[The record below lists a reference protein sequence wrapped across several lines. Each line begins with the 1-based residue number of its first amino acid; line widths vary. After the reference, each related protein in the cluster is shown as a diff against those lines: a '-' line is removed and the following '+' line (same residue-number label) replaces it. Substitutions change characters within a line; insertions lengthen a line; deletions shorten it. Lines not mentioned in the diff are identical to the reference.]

1 MYNHRVIEQKWIQK
15 WAEGF
20 VDYSVA
26 DSSDKESK
34 YILVEFP
41 FPSGA
46 GLHVG
51 HIRSYV
57 AQDIKARMYRMQGK
71 QVLYPIGWDA
81 FGLPTENYAI
91 QNNISPAIA
100 TAENIKNFKKQL
112 AGLGLSFDWS
122 REINTTD
129 PKYYKWTQWIWLQM
143 FKAGL
148 AYQDITQVWW
158 CEELKTVLANEEVI
172 DGKSERGGHPCIR
185 VPLRQWMLAIT
196 KYADRLD
203 KDLET
208 VDYLPVI
215 KTQQRNWIGRSEG
228 VQLKFQVA
236 ESTEFVE
243 AFTTRIDTIFGVT
256 FLVLAPEHPL
266 LDKIVTVEY
275 KNQVNEYQEQTKSK
289 SDLDRQQ
296 SKEKTGVFTGAYAIH
311 PMTEEPIPIWIA
323 DYVLASYGTGA
334 VMAVPAHDER
344 DREFAKEFGLP
355 IKQVVAQYT
364 TLTGQDAPKSDENIV
379 EFNSVT
385 VIVKHWEEE
394 LYYVIQFNDGRNG
407 FVGGHIQKEETLEA
421 AAIREV
427 IEESGYKDIK
437 SIDRIIDHV
446 YSRGYKH
453 RKLREELCHDSL
465 FVVTLGSDKQLE
477 VIDEETQKG
486 RWVTA
491 EEITKSRL
499 VDDIYL
505 FQTFFEYYLNQ
516 KPFTG
521 YGKLVNSGEFD
532 GLFSQEAKEAIITVL
547 EEQNIG
553 HRKVQYK
560 LRDWVFSRQRYWGEP
575 FPIVWI
581 SEEHYKKISGE
592 IARFLPGQAVT
603 REIDGVLQYA
613 TPLAITDLPLEL
625 PEVDSYVPQGL
636 GEGPLAQAKDWVEV
650 WYNIYTGQ
658 TISRQNPKP
667 DSNWVE
673 AVRETDTMPNW
684 AGSSWYYLRYIDP
697 NNDEKLADPELLRQW
712 LPVDLYNGG
721 MEQVTVH
728 LLYSRFWHKFL
739 YDIGVVSTIEP
750 YQTRIKHGMILAE
763 GGVKMSK
770 SKGNTV
776 DPIEMVES
784 FGADSLR
791 VYEMFMGPY
800 DEAISWDT
808 KGLIGCSRF
817 LKRVYQW
824 VSDIKEQKLQP
835 NNDKA
840 NLDYETHSLI
850 KKITQDIDNQ
860 KYNTCISSLM
870 EYLNLYNKQDIGID
884 NIKIYIQLLAP
895 FAPHLT
901 EELWELVGETKT
913 VHLSKWLIY
922 DDTKLVQNQL
932 DYQIHINGKMRD
944 IITVSQQSTEDEI
957 QIQALSSDKVKH
969 ILSDNTPK
977 KIIVNQDKKIVI
989 IIV

>member
-1 MYNHRVIEQKWIQK
+1 MYNHRIIEQKWTQK

-20 VDYSVA
+20 VDYSLDKQV
-26 DSSDKESK
+26 SDNKK

-57 AQDIKARMYRMQGK
+57 AQDIKARMYRMQGQ

-100 TAENIKNFKKQL
+100 TADNINNFKKQL
-112 AGLGLSFDWS
+112 AVLGLSFDWS

-148 AYQDITQVWW
+148 AYQDTTQVWW

-172 DGKSERGGHPCIR
+172 DGKSERGGHPCTR

-196 KYADRLD
+196 QYADRLD
-203 KDLET
+203 KDLDT
-208 VDYLPVI
+208 VEYLPVI

-228 VQLKFQVA
+228 VQLKFPITH
-236 ESTEFVE
+236 STQFVE
-243 AFTTRIDTIFGVT
+243 VFTTRIDTLFGVT
-256 FLVLAPEHPL
+256 LLVLAPEHPL
-266 LDKIVTVEY
+266 LNQITTEEY
-275 KNQVNEYQEQTKSK
+275 RAQIQQYQEQTKSK

-296 SKEKTGVFTGAYAIH
+296 EKDKTGVFTGSYATH
-311 PMTEEPIPIWIA
+311 PLTGKQIPIWTA
-323 DYVLASYGTGA
+323 DYVLMNYGTGA

-344 DREFAKEFGLP
+344 DREFAEKYNLE
-355 IKQVVAQYT
+355 II
-364 TLTGQDAPKSDENIV
+364 N
-379 EFNSVT
+379 
-385 VIVKHWEEE
+385 VI
-394 LYYVIQFNDGRNG
+394 
-407 FVGGHIQKEETLEA
+407 T
-421 AAIREV
+421 
-427 IEESGYKDIK
+427 
-437 SIDRIIDHV
+437 
-446 YSRGYKH
+446 
-453 RKLREELCHDSL
+453 
-465 FVVTLGSDKQLE
+465 
-477 VIDEETQKG
+477 
-486 RWVTA
+486 
-491 EEITKSRL
+491 
-499 VDDIYL
+499 
-505 FQTFFEYYLNQ
+505 
-516 KPFTG
+516 
-521 YGKLVNSGEFD
+521 
-532 GLFSQEAKEAIITVL
+532 
-547 EEQNIG
+547 EQNILENSESYNG
-553 HRKVQYK
+553 LSTTEAKLQLIQALVNQNIGQQKVQYK

-581 SEEHYKKISGE
+581 SEHDYKKLAGE
-592 IARFLPGQAVT
+592 VIEFLPSTPIT
-603 REIDGVLQYA
+603 REVDGILQYA
-613 TPLAITDLPLEL
+613 VPLAISDLPLEL
-625 PEVDSYVPQGL
+625 PEVESYIPQGL
-636 GEGPLAQAKDWVEV
+636 GDGPLAQAKDWVEV
-650 WYNIYTGQ
+650 WYNTITGQ
-658 TISRQNPKP
+658 AISRQNPRP
-667 DSNWVE
+667 GINWIE
-673 AVRETDTMPNW
+673 GMRETDTMPNW

-697 NNDEKLADPELLRQW
+697 NNDEFLANKNLLQKW

-739 YDIGVVSTIEP
+739 YDIGVVPTIEP
-750 YQTRIKHGMILAE
+750 YKTRIKHGMILAE

-800 DEAISWDT
+800 DEAIAWDT

-824 VSDIKEQKLQP
+824 IEAIKSKDLELMDDISQ
-835 NNDKA
+835 
-840 NLDYETHSLI
+840 LDYDTHSLI
-850 KKITQDIDNQ
+850 KKITQDIANQ

-870 EYLNLYNKQDIGID
+870 EYLNSYNIKDIGIE
-884 NIKIYIQLLAP
+884 NIKVYIQLLAP

-901 EELWELVGETKT
+901 EELWEILGETSSI
-913 VHLSKWLIY
+913 HQSKWPQY
-922 DDTKLVQNQL
+922 DETKLMQSKI

-944 IITVSQQSTEDEI
+944 IITVLADEAEQDI
-957 QIQALSSDKVKH
+957 QDKALNSPKVQR
-969 ILSDNTPK
+969 ILNSNTPK
-977 KIIVNQDKKIVI
+977 KIIVNQAKKII
-989 IIV
+989 IIIA

>member
-1 MYNHRVIEQKWIQK
+1 MYNHRSIEQKWIQK
-15 WAEGF
+15 WEDGF
-20 VDYSVA
+20 VSYGVGNT
-26 DSSDKESK
+26 ESEQKK

-57 AQDIKARMYRMQGK
+57 AQDIKARMYRMQGY

-100 TAENIKNFKKQL
+100 TADNIANFKKQL
-112 AGLGLSFDWS
+112 AVLGLSFDWS

-148 AYQDITQVWW
+148 AYQDKTQVWW

-172 DGKSERGGHPCIR
+172 DGKSERGGYPCTR

-203 KDLET
+203 RDLDT

-228 VQLKFQVA
+228 VQLKFKITN
-236 ESTEFVE
+236 STEFVE
-243 AFTTRIDTIFGVT
+243 VFTTRIDTLFGVT
-256 FLVLAPEHPL
+256 FLVLAPEHSL
-266 LDKIVTVEY
+266 LNKITTAEY
-275 KNQVNEYQEQTKSK
+275 QAQVQQYQEQTKSK

-296 SKEKTGVFTGAYAIH
+296 EKDKTGVFTGAYATS
-311 PMTEEPIPIWIA
+311 PLNGKQIPIWTA
-323 DYVLASYGTGA
+323 DYVLMNYGTGA

-344 DREFAKEFGLP
+344 DREFAKKYKLEIINVITEGNILENSDLYNGLS
-355 IKQVVAQYT
+355 T
-364 TLTGQDAPKSDENIV
+364 T
-379 EFNSVT
+379 
-385 VIVKHWEEE
+385 
-394 LYYVIQFNDGRNG
+394 
-407 FVGGHIQKEETLEA
+407 
-421 AAIREV
+421 
-427 IEESGYKDIK
+427 
-437 SIDRIIDHV
+437 
-446 YSRGYKH
+446 
-453 RKLREELCHDSL
+453 
-465 FVVTLGSDKQLE
+465 
-477 VIDEETQKG
+477 
-486 RWVTA
+486 
-491 EEITKSRL
+491 
-499 VDDIYL
+499 
-505 FQTFFEYYLNQ
+505 
-516 KPFTG
+516 
-521 YGKLVNSGEFD
+521 
-532 GLFSQEAKEAIITVL
+532 EAKLKLTKEL
-547 EEQNIG
+547 SNQNLG
-553 HRKVQYK
+553 QQKVQYK

-581 SEEHYKKISGE
+581 SEYNYRQLAGNVTES
-592 IARFLPGQAVT
+592 LPPQAIT
-603 REIDGVLQYA
+603 REVDGVLQYA
-613 TPLAITDLPLEL
+613 VPLSVTDLPLEL
-625 PEVDSYVPQGL
+625 PEVESYIPQGL
-636 GEGPLAQAKDWVEV
+636 GDGPLAQAKDWVEV
-650 WYNIYTGQ
+650 WYDTTTGRAV
-658 TISRQNPKP
+658 SRKNPRP
-667 DSNWVE
+667 DNNWVE
-673 AVRETDTMPNW
+673 GMRETDTMPNW

-697 NNDEKLADPELLRQW
+697 NNDAVLSDKNLLEKW

-721 MEQVTVH
+721 MEHVTVH

-750 YQTRIKHGMILAE
+750 YKTRIKHGMILAE

-776 DPIEMVES
+776 DPIEMVEL

-800 DEAISWDT
+800 DEAIAWDT

-817 LKRVYQW
+817 LKRIYQW
-824 VSDIKEQKLQP
+824 IISIKSKDLELVDNIPK
-835 NNDKA
+835 
-840 NLDYETHSLI
+840 LDYDTHYLI

-870 EYLNLYNKQDIGID
+870 EYLNLYNTKDIGID
-884 NIKIYIQLLAP
+884 NIQIYIKLLAP
-895 FAPHLT
+895 FAPHLA
-901 EELWELVGETKT
+901 EELWEILGEIST
-913 VHLSKWLIY
+913 VHLSRWPKY
-922 DDTKLVQNQL
+922 DESKLLQSQV

-944 IITVSQQSTEDEI
+944 IINVSANSSHSDIEFK
-957 QIQALSSDKVKH
+957 ALDSSKVKN
-969 ILSDNTPK
+969 ILGDNKPK
-977 KIIVNQDKKIVI
+977 KIIINKDKHIVI
-989 IIV
+989 IIN

>member
-1 MYNHRVIEQKWIQK
+1 MYNHRIIEEKWIQK
-15 WAEGF
+15 WDEGF
-20 VDYSVA
+20 LDYKI
-26 DSSDKESK
+26 DSQISGNKK

-41 FPSGA
+41 FPSGS

-57 AQDIKARMYRMQGK
+57 AQDIKARMYRMQGT

-91 QNNISPAIA
+91 QNNISPATA
-100 TAENIKNFKKQL
+100 TADNIKNFKKQL

-143 FKAGL
+143 FKSGL
-148 AYQDITQVWW
+148 AYQDTTQVWW

-172 DGKSERGGHPCIR
+172 DGKSERGGHLCIR

-203 KDLET
+203 KDLEG

-215 KTQQRNWIGRSEG
+215 KTQQRNWIGCSEG
-228 VQLKFQVA
+228 VELKFQVA
-236 ESTEFVE
+236 DSTECVE
-243 AFTTRIDTIFGVT
+243 VFTTRIDTLFGVT

-266 LDKIVTVEY
+266 LDKIVTAEY
-275 KNQVNEYQEQTKSK
+275 KNQVTKYQEQTKSQ

-296 SKEKTGVFTGAYAIH
+296 SKDKTGVFTGAYTIH
-311 PMTEEPIPIWIA
+311 PLTEELIPIWIA
-323 DYVLASYGTGA
+323 DYVLGSYGTGA
-334 VMAVPAHDER
+334 IMGVPAHDER
-344 DREFAKEFGLP
+344 DIEFAEKYNLDIINVITEDNILENSNQYNGLA
-355 IKQVVAQYT
+355 I
-364 TLTGQDAPKSDENIV
+364 
-379 EFNSVT
+379 
-385 VIVKHWEEE
+385 
-394 LYYVIQFNDGRNG
+394 
-407 FVGGHIQKEETLEA
+407 LEA
-421 AAIREV
+421 
-427 IEESGYKDIK
+427 KD
-437 SIDRIIDHV
+437 
-446 YSRGYKH
+446 
-453 RKLREELCHDSL
+453 
-465 FVVTLGSDKQLE
+465 
-477 VIDEETQKG
+477 
-486 RWVTA
+486 
-491 EEITKSRL
+491 
-499 VDDIYL
+499 
-505 FQTFFEYYLNQ
+505 
-516 KPFTG
+516 
-521 YGKLVNSGEFD
+521 KLV
-532 GLFSQEAKEAIITVL
+532 QEL
-547 EEQNIG
+547 ETQNIG
-553 HRKVQYK
+553 RKKVQYK

-581 SEEHYKKISGE
+581 SEDSYKKISGE
-592 IARFLPGQAVT
+592 IVELFPRQAVT
-603 REIDGVLQYA
+603 REIEGVLQYA
-613 TPLAITDLPLEL
+613 VPISVSDLPLEL
-625 PEVDSYVPQGL
+625 PEVDSYIPQGL
-636 GEGPLAQAKDWVEV
+636 GESPLAQAIDWVEV
-650 WYNIYTGQ
+650 WYNVQTGQ
-658 TISRQNPKP
+658 SISRQNPKP

-697 NNDEKLADPELLRQW
+697 NNDEKLADPELLKNW

-721 MEQVTVH
+721 MEHVTLH

-739 YDIGVVSTIEP
+739 YDIGVVPTIEP

-800 DEAISWDT
+800 DEAIAWDT

-824 VSDIKEQKLQP
+824 VSDIKEKKLQP

-860 KYNTCISSLM
+860 KYNTCISSMM
-870 EYLNLYNKQDIGID
+870 EYLNLYNNQDIGID
-884 NIKIYIQLLAP
+884 NMKMYIQLLAP

-901 EELWELVGETKT
+901 EELWEIVGEINT
-913 VHLSKWLIY
+913 VHKSKWPIY
-922 DDTKLVQNQL
+922 DDTKLIQSQV

-944 IITVSQQSTEDEI
+944 IITVSNKSTEEEI
-957 QIQALSSDKVKH
+957 QTQALSSDKVKH
-969 ILSDNTPK
+969 ILSNNIPK
-977 KIIVNQDKKIVI
+977 KIIVNQAKKIVI
-989 IIV
+989 MVV

>member
-1 MYNHRVIEQKWIQK
+1 MYNHRIIEQKWTQK

-20 VDYSVA
+20 VDYS
-26 DSSDKESK
+26 SDKQVSDNKK

-57 AQDIKARMYRMQGK
+57 AQDIKVRMYRMQGQ

-100 TAENIKNFKKQL
+100 TADNINNFKKQL
-112 AGLGLSFDWS
+112 AVLGLSFDWS

-148 AYQDITQVWW
+148 AYQDTTQVWW

-172 DGKSERGGHPCIR
+172 DGKSERGGHPCTR

-203 KDLET
+203 ADLDT

-228 VQLKFQVA
+228 VELKFQV
-236 ESTEFVE
+236 SNSSEFVE
-243 AFTTRIDTIFGVT
+243 VFTTRLDTLFGVT

-266 LDKIVTVEY
+266 L
-275 KNQVNEYQEQTKSK
+275 NQITTEECRAQIQQYQEQTKSK

-296 SKEKTGVFTGAYAIH
+296 EKDKTGVFTGAYATH
-311 PMTEEPIPIWIA
+311 PLTGKQIPIWTA
-323 DYVLASYGTGA
+323 DYVLMNYGTGA

-344 DREFAKEFGLP
+344 DREFAEKYNLE
-355 IKQVVAQYT
+355 II
-364 TLTGQDAPKSDENIV
+364 N
-379 EFNSVT
+379 
-385 VIVKHWEEE
+385 VI
-394 LYYVIQFNDGRNG
+394 
-407 FVGGHIQKEETLEA
+407 T
-421 AAIREV
+421 
-427 IEESGYKDIK
+427 
-437 SIDRIIDHV
+437 
-446 YSRGYKH
+446 
-453 RKLREELCHDSL
+453 
-465 FVVTLGSDKQLE
+465 
-477 VIDEETQKG
+477 
-486 RWVTA
+486 
-491 EEITKSRL
+491 
-499 VDDIYL
+499 
-505 FQTFFEYYLNQ
+505 
-516 KPFTG
+516 
-521 YGKLVNSGEFD
+521 
-532 GLFSQEAKEAIITVL
+532 
-547 EEQNIG
+547 EQNILENSESYNG
-553 HRKVQYK
+553 LSTTEAKLQLIQTLVNQNLGQQKVQYK

-581 SEEHYKKISGE
+581 SEHDYKKLAGE
-592 IARFLPGQAVT
+592 VIEFLPSTPIT
-603 REIDGVLQYA
+603 REVDGILQYA
-613 TPLAITDLPLEL
+613 VPLAISDLPLEL
-625 PEVDSYVPQGL
+625 PEVESYIPQGL
-636 GEGPLAQAKDWVEV
+636 GDGPLAQAKDWVEV
-650 WYNIYTGQ
+650 WYNIITGQ
-658 TISRQNPKP
+658 AISRQNPRP
-667 DSNWVE
+667 DINWVE
-673 AVRETDTMPNW
+673 GMRETDTMPNW

-697 NNDEKLADPELLRQW
+697 NNDQVLADKNLLQEW

-721 MEQVTVH
+721 MEHVTVH

-739 YDIGVVSTIEP
+739 YDIGVVPTIEP

-800 DEAISWDT
+800 DEAIAWDT

-824 VSDIKEQKLQP
+824 IEAIKSKDLELVDDIPQ
-835 NNDKA
+835 
-840 NLDYETHSLI
+840 LDYDTHYLI
-850 KKITQDIDNQ
+850 NKITQDIANQ

-870 EYLNLYNKQDIGID
+870 EYLNSYNIKDIGIE

-901 EELWELVGETKT
+901 EELWEILGETSSIHK
-913 VHLSKWLIY
+913 SNWPQY
-922 DDTKLVQNQL
+922 DETKLMQSKI

-944 IITVSQQSTEDEI
+944 IITVLADEVEQVIQDKALTSPKVQQ
-957 QIQALSSDKVKH
+957 
-969 ILSDNTPK
+969 ILNSNTPK
-977 KIIVNQDKKIVI
+977 KIIVNQAKKII
-989 IIV
+989 IIIA

>member
-1 MYNHRVIEQKWIQK
+1 MYNHRTIEKKWIQK

-20 VDYSVA
+20 VDYSLDKQV
-26 DSSDKESK
+26 SDDKK

-57 AQDIKARMYRMQGK
+57 AQDIKARMYRMQGQK
-71 QVLYPIGWDA
+71 VLYPIGWDA

-100 TAENIKNFKKQL
+100 TTDNINNFKKQL
-112 AGLGLSFDWS
+112 AVLGLSFDWS

-129 PKYYKWTQWIWLQM
+129 PKYYRWTQWIWLQM
-143 FKAGL
+143 FKEGL
-148 AYQDITQVWW
+148 AYQDTTQVWW

-172 DGKSERGGHPCIR
+172 DGRSERGGHPCTR

-228 VQLKFQVA
+228 VQLKFQIA
-236 ESTEFVE
+236 DKTEFVE
-243 AFTTRIDTIFGVT
+243 VFTTRIDTLFGVT

-266 LDKIVTVEY
+266 LNQIVTEEY
-275 KNQVNEYQEQTKSK
+275 RAQVRQYQKQTKSK

-296 SKEKTGVFTGAYAIH
+296 EKDKTGVFTGAYAIH
-311 PMTEEPIPIWIA
+311 PLTRKQIPIWTA
-323 DYVLASYGTGA
+323 DYVLMNYGTGA

-344 DREFAKEFGLP
+344 DREFAEKYNLE
-355 IKQVVAQYT
+355 II
-364 TLTGQDAPKSDENIV
+364 N
-379 EFNSVT
+379 
-385 VIVKHWEEE
+385 VI
-394 LYYVIQFNDGRNG
+394 
-407 FVGGHIQKEETLEA
+407 T
-421 AAIREV
+421 
-427 IEESGYKDIK
+427 
-437 SIDRIIDHV
+437 
-446 YSRGYKH
+446 
-453 RKLREELCHDSL
+453 
-465 FVVTLGSDKQLE
+465 
-477 VIDEETQKG
+477 
-486 RWVTA
+486 
-491 EEITKSRL
+491 
-499 VDDIYL
+499 
-505 FQTFFEYYLNQ
+505 
-516 KPFTG
+516 
-521 YGKLVNSGEFD
+521 
-532 GLFSQEAKEAIITVL
+532 
-547 EEQNIG
+547 EQNILENSESYNG
-553 HRKVQYK
+553 LSTTEGKLQLTQTLTNQNLGQPKVQYK

-575 FPIVWI
+575 FPIVWV
-581 SEEHYKKISGE
+581 SGEGYKQLAGE
-592 IARFLPGQAVT
+592 IAKFSPPKAIT
-603 REIDGVLQYA
+603 REVDGILQYA
-613 TPLAITDLPLEL
+613 VPLAITDLPLEL
-625 PEVDSYVPQGL
+625 PEVESYIPQGL
-636 GEGPLAQAKDWVEV
+636 GDGPLAQAKDWVEV
-650 WYNIYTGQ
+650 WYNTITGQ
-658 TISRQNPKP
+658 AISRQNPRP
-667 DSNWVE
+667 DDNWVE
-673 AVRETDTMPNW
+673 GMRETDTMPNW

-697 NNDEKLADPELLRQW
+697 NNDEVLADKNLLQEW

-721 MEQVTVH
+721 MEHVTLH

-739 YDIGVVSTIEP
+739 YDIGVVPTQEP

-763 GGVKMSK
+763 GGEKMSK

-817 LKRVYQW
+817 LKKVYQW
-824 VSDIKEQKLQP
+824 VTDTTNQ
-835 NNDKA
+835 
-840 NLDYETHSLI
+840 NLDSVDDIPQLDYYTHSLI

-870 EYLNLYNKQDIGID
+870 EYLNSYNTKSIGID

-901 EELWELVGETKT
+901 EELWEILGETSSI
-913 VHLSKWLIY
+913 HQSQWPEY
-922 DDTKLVQNQL
+922 DDTKLVQSKI

-944 IITVSQQSTEDEI
+944 IIAVSSDVAEQDI
-957 QIQALSSDKVKH
+957 QDQALNSSKVQQV
-969 ILSDNTPK
+969 LNSNTPQ
-977 KIIVNQDKKIVI
+977 KIIVNQAKKII
-989 IIV
+989 IIIA

>member
-1 MYNHRVIEQKWIQK
+1 MYNHRIIEQKWIQK

-20 VDYSVA
+20 VDYSL
-26 DSSDKESK
+26 DKQISDDKK

-57 AQDIKARMYRMQGK
+57 AQDIKARMYRMQGQ

-100 TAENIKNFKKQL
+100 TADNINNFKKQL
-112 AGLGLSFDWS
+112 AVLGLSFDWS

-148 AYQDITQVWW
+148 AYQDTTQVWW

-172 DGKSERGGHPCIR
+172 DGKSERGGHPCTR

-208 VDYLPVI
+208 VDYLSVI

-228 VQLKFQVA
+228 VQLKFQIA
-236 ESTEFVE
+236 NSTQFVE
-243 AFTTRIDTIFGVT
+243 VFTTRIDTLFGVT

-266 LDKIVTVEY
+266 LNKITTA
-275 KNQVNEYQEQTKSK
+275 EYQSQVQQYHEQTKSK

-296 SKEKTGVFTGAYAIH
+296 EKYKTGVFTGAYAIH
-311 PMTEEPIPIWIA
+311 PLTGKQIPIWTA
-323 DYVLASYGTGA
+323 DYVLMNYGTGA

-344 DREFAKEFGLP
+344 DREFAEKYNLE
-355 IKQVVAQYT
+355 II
-364 TLTGQDAPKSDENIV
+364 N
-379 EFNSVT
+379 
-385 VIVKHWEEE
+385 VI
-394 LYYVIQFNDGRNG
+394 
-407 FVGGHIQKEETLEA
+407 T
-421 AAIREV
+421 
-427 IEESGYKDIK
+427 
-437 SIDRIIDHV
+437 
-446 YSRGYKH
+446 
-453 RKLREELCHDSL
+453 
-465 FVVTLGSDKQLE
+465 
-477 VIDEETQKG
+477 
-486 RWVTA
+486 
-491 EEITKSRL
+491 
-499 VDDIYL
+499 
-505 FQTFFEYYLNQ
+505 
-516 KPFTG
+516 
-521 YGKLVNSGEFD
+521 
-532 GLFSQEAKEAIITVL
+532 
-547 EEQNIG
+547 EQNILENSESYNSLSTTEAKLQLTQELTNQNLG
-553 HRKVQYK
+553 QQKIQYK

-581 SEEHYKKISGE
+581 SEHDYKMLSGE
-592 IARFLPGQAVT
+592 ITEFLPPKAIT
-603 REIDGVLQYA
+603 REVDDILQYA
-613 TPLAITDLPLEL
+613 VPLAISDLPLEL
-625 PEVDSYVPQGL
+625 PEIESYIPQGL
-636 GEGPLAQAKDWVEV
+636 GDGPLAQAKDWVEV
-650 WYNIYTGQ
+650 WYNIITGQ
-658 TISRQNPKP
+658 AISRQNPRP
-667 DSNWVE
+667 DNTWVE
-673 AVRETDTMPNW
+673 GMRETDTMPNW

-697 NNDEKLADPELLRQW
+697 NNDEVLADKNLLQEW

-721 MEQVTVH
+721 MEHVTVH

-739 YDIGVVSTIEP
+739 YDIGVVPTQEP

-800 DEAISWDT
+800 DEAIAWDT

-824 VSDIKEQKLQP
+824 VEDIKSDNLEPIQDQNK
-835 NNDKA
+835 
-840 NLDYETHSLI
+840 LDYDINYLI
-850 KKITQDIDNQ
+850 QKITQDIDNQ

-870 EYLNLYNKQDIGID
+870 EFLNSYQKQNIQIDYIKQYLK
-884 NIKIYIQLLAP
+884 LLAP
-895 FAPHLT
+895 FAPHLA
-901 EELWELVGETKT
+901 EELWEMLGETT
-913 VHLSKWLIY
+913 SIHQSQWPQY
-922 DDTKLVQNQL
+922 DETKLVQSKI

-944 IITVSQQSTEDEI
+944 IVTVSADATEHG
-957 QIQALSSDKVKH
+957 IQAQVLNSPKVQQ
-969 ILSDNTPK
+969 ILNSNTPK
-977 KIIVNQDKKIVI
+977 KIIVNQAKKIVI
-989 IIV
+989 IIS

>member
-1 MYNHRVIEQKWIQK
+1 MYNHRIIEQKWIQK

-20 VDYSVA
+20 VNYQVNSELEA
-26 DSSDKESK
+26 IKK

-57 AQDIKARMYRMQGK
+57 AQDIKARMYRMQGQ

-91 QNNISPAIA
+91 QNNIDPAVATEKNIA
-100 TAENIKNFKKQL
+100 NFKKQL

-143 FKAGL
+143 FKAGV
-148 AYQDITQVWW
+148 AYQDTTQVWW

-203 KDLET
+203 QDLDT
-208 VDYLPVI
+208 IDYLPVI

-228 VQLKFQVA
+228 VQLKFQITN
-236 ESTEFVE
+236 STEFIEV
-243 AFTTRIDTIFGVT
+243 FTTRIDTLFGVT

-266 LDKIVTVEY
+266 LDQITTAAY
-275 KNQVNEYQEQTKSK
+275 QTQVQQYQEQTKSK

-296 SKEKTGVFTGAYAIH
+296 EKDKTGVFTGAYTTH
-311 PMTEEPIPIWIA
+311 PLTGKQIPIWTA
-323 DYVLASYGTGA
+323 DYVLMNYGTGA

-344 DREFAKEFGLP
+344 DREFAEKYNLE
-355 IKQVVAQYT
+355 II
-364 TLTGQDAPKSDENIV
+364 N
-379 EFNSVT
+379 
-385 VIVKHWEEE
+385 VI
-394 LYYVIQFNDGRNG
+394 
-407 FVGGHIQKEETLEA
+407 T
-421 AAIREV
+421 
-427 IEESGYKDIK
+427 
-437 SIDRIIDHV
+437 
-446 YSRGYKH
+446 
-453 RKLREELCHDSL
+453 
-465 FVVTLGSDKQLE
+465 
-477 VIDEETQKG
+477 
-486 RWVTA
+486 
-491 EEITKSRL
+491 
-499 VDDIYL
+499 
-505 FQTFFEYYLNQ
+505 
-516 KPFTG
+516 
-521 YGKLVNSGEFD
+521 
-532 GLFSQEAKEAIITVL
+532 
-547 EEQNIG
+547 EQNILENSDSYNG
-553 HRKVQYK
+553 LSTTEAKLQLIQALVNQNLGQQKVQYK

-575 FPIVWI
+575 FPIIWI
-581 SEEHYKKISGE
+581 SEHDYKKLVGDIIE
-592 IARFLPGQAVT
+592 FLPSTPIT
-603 REIDGVLQYA
+603 REVDGILQYA
-613 TPLAITDLPLEL
+613 VPLAISELPLEL
-625 PEVDSYVPQGL
+625 PEIESYIPQGL
-636 GEGPLAQAKDWVEV
+636 GDGPLAQAKDWVEV
-650 WYNIYTGQ
+650 WYNTITGQ
-658 TISRQNPKP
+658 AISRQNPRP
-667 DSNWVE
+667 DINWVE
-673 AVRETDTMPNW
+673 GMRETDTMPNW

-697 NNDEKLADPELLRQW
+697 NNDEVLANKNLLQEW

-721 MEQVTVH
+721 MEHVTVH

-739 YDIGVVSTIEP
+739 YDIGVVPTKEP

-800 DEAISWDT
+800 DEAIAWDT

-824 VSDIKEQKLQP
+824 LEDIKSKDLELVGDISQ
-835 NNDKA
+835 
-840 NLDYETHSLI
+840 LDYNTHSLI
-850 KKITQDIDNQ
+850 KKITQNIDNQ

-870 EYLNLYNKQDIGID
+870 EYLNSYNTKDIGIE

-901 EELWELVGETKT
+901 EELWERLGETSSI
-913 VHLSKWLIY
+913 HQSKWPQY
-922 DDTKLVQNQL
+922 DETKLVQSKI

-944 IITVSQQSTEDEI
+944 IITVSADEADQDIQDKALNSPKVQQILNS
-957 QIQALSSDKVKH
+957 H
-969 ILSDNTPK
+969 IPK
-977 KIIVNQDKKIVI
+977 KIIVNQAKKII
-989 IIV
+989 IIMV

>member
-1 MYNHRVIEQKWIQK
+1 MYNNLIIEQKWIQK
-15 WAEGF
+15 WTEGF
-20 VDYSVA
+20 VSYKIA
-26 DSSDKESK
+26 DTNTRDKK

-57 AQDIKARMYRMQGK
+57 AQDIKARMYRMQGI

-91 QNNISPAIA
+91 QNNIAPATA
-100 TAENIKNFKKQL
+100 TAENIDTFKKQL
-112 AGLGLSFDWS
+112 ATLGLSFDWS

-148 AYQDITQVWW
+148 AYQDTTKVWW

-172 DGKSERGGHPCIR
+172 DGKSERGGYPCSR

-203 KDLET
+203 KDLDE

-228 VQLKFQVA
+228 VELKFKIA
-236 ESTEFVE
+236 YSTEFVE
-243 AFTTRIDTIFGVT
+243 VFTTRIDTLFGAT

-266 LDKIVTVEY
+266 LNQITTAEY
-275 KNQVNEYQEQTKSK
+275 KVQVQQYQEQTKSK

-296 SKEKTGVFTGAYAIH
+296 EKDKTGVFTGAYATH
-311 PMTEEPIPIWIA
+311 PLTGNQIPIWTA
-323 DYVLASYGTGA
+323 DYVLMNYGTGA

-344 DREFAKEFGLP
+344 DREFAEKYNLVIINVITENNILEN
-355 IKQVVAQYT
+355 
-364 TLTGQDAPKSDENIV
+364 SD
-379 EFNSVT
+379 
-385 VIVKHWEEE
+385 
-394 LYYVIQFNDGRNG
+394 LYNG
-407 FVGGHIQKEETLEA
+407 FSILEA
-421 AAIREV
+421 KQKLIQEL
-427 IEESGYKDIK
+427 ESK
-437 SIDRIIDHV
+437 
-446 YSRGYKH
+446 
-453 RKLREELCHDSL
+453 
-465 FVVTLGSDKQLE
+465 
-477 VIDEETQKG
+477 
-486 RWVTA
+486 
-491 EEITKSRL
+491 
-499 VDDIYL
+499 
-505 FQTFFEYYLNQ
+505 
-516 KPFTG
+516 
-521 YGKLVNSGEFD
+521 
-532 GLFSQEAKEAIITVL
+532 
-547 EEQNIG
+547 NIG
-553 HRKVQYK
+553 QRKIQYK

-581 SEEHYKKISGE
+581 REEDYSQLSGE
-592 IARFLPGQAVT
+592 ITEFLPQQAIT
-603 REIDGVLQYA
+603 REVDGILQYA
-613 TPLAITDLPLEL
+613 VPLSITDLPLEL
-625 PEVDSYVPQGL
+625 PDVESYVPQGL

-650 WYNIYTGQ
+650 WYDLNTGKS
-658 TISRQNPKP
+658 ISRHNPRP
-667 DSNWVE
+667 DGNWVE
-673 AVRETDTMPNW
+673 GIRETDTMPNW

-697 NNDEKLADPELLRQW
+697 NNDNSLADPELLNKW

-721 MEQVTVH
+721 MEHVTLH

-739 YDIGVVSTIEP
+739 YDIGIVPTIEP
-750 YQTRIKHGMILAE
+750 YKTRIKHGMILAE
-763 GGVKMSK
+763 GGDKMSK

-800 DEAISWDT
+800 DEAIVWDT

-824 VSDIKEQKLQP
+824 VTDIQSQTLELVDDLPQ
-835 NNDKA
+835 
-840 NLDYETHSLI
+840 LDYDTHSLI

-860 KYNTCISSLM
+860 KYNTCISSFM
-870 EYLNLYNKQDIGID
+870 EYLNSYNNKDIGID
-884 NIKIYIQLLAP
+884 YMKIYVQLLAP

-901 EELWELVGETKT
+901 EELWEILGESSTI
-913 VHLSKWLIY
+913 HQSPWPEY
-922 DDTKLVQNQL
+922 EDTKLLQNKVV
-932 DYQIHINGKMRD
+932 YQIHINGKMRD
-944 IITVSQQSTEDEI
+944 IITFSADIDESEI
-957 QIQALSSDKVKH
+957 QTQALNSPKVQQ
-969 ILSDNTPK
+969 ILNSNTPK
-977 KIIVNQDKKIVI
+977 KIIINQAKKIVI
-989 IIV
+989 IIT

>member
-1 MYNHRVIEQKWIQK
+1 MYNHRIIEEKWIQK
-15 WAEGF
+15 WTEGF
-20 VDYSVA
+20 VDYKINPETHG
-26 DSSDKESK
+26 DKK

-57 AQDIKARMYRMQGK
+57 AQDIKARMYRMQGQ

-100 TAENIKNFKKQL
+100 TADNIENFKKQL

-148 AYQDITQVWW
+148 AYQDTTQVWW

-203 KDLET
+203 QDLET

-228 VQLKFQVA
+228 VQLKFQLQDIDQNIEV
-236 ESTEFVE
+236 
-243 AFTTRIDTIFGVT
+243 FTTRIDTVFGVT
-256 FLVLAPEHPL
+256 FLVLAPENPL
-266 LDKIVTVEY
+266 LDKIVTAEY
-275 KNQVNEYQEQTKSK
+275 KNQVEEYQKQTKSK

-311 PMTEEPIPIWIA
+311 PITENKIPIWAA
-323 DYVLASYGTGA
+323 DYVLGSYGTGA
-334 VMAVPAHDER
+334 IMAVPAHDDR
-344 DREFAKEFGLP
+344 DREFAEKYNLD
-355 IKQVVAQYT
+355 IINVIT
-364 TLTGQDAPKSDENIV
+364 SEN
-379 EFNSVT
+379 
-385 VIVKHWEEE
+385 
-394 LYYVIQFNDGRNG
+394 
-407 FVGGHIQKEETLEA
+407 TLEN
-421 AAIREV
+421 
-427 IEESGYKDIK
+427 SNQYNGLDIK
-437 SIDRIIDHV
+437 IA
-446 YSRGYKH
+446 K
-453 RKLREELCHDSL
+453 
-465 FVVTLGSDKQLE
+465 
-477 VIDEETQKG
+477 
-486 RWVTA
+486 
-491 EEITKSRL
+491 
-499 VDDIYL
+499 
-505 FQTFFEYYLNQ
+505 N
-516 KPFTG
+516 
-521 YGKLVNSGEFD
+521 KLV
-532 GLFSQEAKEAIITVL
+532 QELMSKNCGQT
-547 EEQNIG
+547 
-553 HRKVQYK
+553 KVQYK

-581 SEEHYKKISGE
+581 SEENYERISGE
-592 IARFLPGQAVT
+592 IARLLPSQTVT
-603 REIDGVLQYA
+603 REIDAVLQYA
-613 TPLAITDLPLEL
+613 APIAISDLPLEL
-625 PEVDSYVPQGL
+625 PAVESYIPQGL

-650 WYNIYTGQ
+650 WYNIQTGQ
-658 TISRQNPKP
+658 AISRQNPKP
-667 DSNWVE
+667 DNYWVE

-697 NNDEKLADPELLRQW
+697 NNTEKLADPKLLQEW

-721 MEQVTVH
+721 MEHVTVH

-739 YDIGVVSTIEP
+739 YDIGVVPTIEP

-784 FGADSLR
+784 FGADALR

-800 DEAISWDT
+800 DEAIAWDT

-824 VSDIKEQKLQP
+824 VSDIKDKKLQP

-840 NLDYETHSLI
+840 NLEYETHSLI
-850 KKITQDIDNQ
+850 KKITNDIDNQ

-870 EYLNLYNKQDIGID
+870 EYLNLYNNQDIGID
-884 NIKIYIQLLAP
+884 NMKIYIQLLAP

-901 EELWELVGETKT
+901 EELWEIIGETNT
-913 VHLSKWLIY
+913 VHKSKWPIY
-922 DDTKLVQNQL
+922 DDNKLVQSQL

-944 IITVSQQSTEDEI
+944 IITVSSSSTEEEV
-957 QIQALSSDKVKH
+957 QTQALRSEKVRH
-969 ILSDNTPK
+969 ILAGNTSK
-977 KIIVNQDKKIVI
+977 KIIVNQAKKIVI
-989 IIV
+989 VIV

>member
-1 MYNHRVIEQKWIQK
+1 MYNHRIIEEKWIQK

-20 VDYSVA
+20 VDYKI
-26 DSSDKESK
+26 DSQISGDKK

-57 AQDIKARMYRMQGK
+57 AQDIKARMYRMQGT

-91 QNNISPAIA
+91 QNNISPATA
-100 TAENIKNFKKQL
+100 TADNIKNFKKQL

-143 FKAGL
+143 FKSGL
-148 AYQDITQVWW
+148 AYQDTTQVWW

-172 DGKSERGGHPCIR
+172 DGKSERGGHLCIR

-203 KDLET
+203 KDLEG

-215 KTQQRNWIGRSEG
+215 KTQQKNWIGCSEG
-228 VQLKFQVA
+228 VELKFQVQDID
-236 ESTEFVE
+236 ENIKV
-243 AFTTRIDTIFGVT
+243 FTTRIDTIFGVT

-266 LDKIVTVEY
+266 LDKIVTTEH
-275 KNQVNEYQEQTKSK
+275 KNQVKEYQEQTKSK

-296 SKEKTGVFTGAYAIH
+296 SKDKTGVFTGAYAIH
-311 PMTEEPIPIWIA
+311 PLTEELIPIWIA
-323 DYVLASYGTGA
+323 DYVLGSYGTGA
-334 VMAVPAHDER
+334 IMAVPAHDER
-344 DREFAKEFGLP
+344 DQEFAKEFGLS

-379 EFNSVT
+379 EFDAAT
-385 VIVKHWEEE
+385 VIIKHWVEE
-394 LYYVIQFNDGRNG
+394 LYYVVQFSNKAQG
-407 FVGGHIQKEETLEA
+407 FVGGHVELGETTEQT
-421 AAIREV
+421 AIRETA
-427 IEESGYKDIK
+427 EESGYIDIK
-437 SIDRIIDHV
+437 NIEQLIAHA
-446 YSRGYKH
+446 YGRGYKP
-453 RKLREELCHDSL
+453 RKSREELCHDSL
-465 FVVTLGSDKQLE
+465 YLIHLKSGERVDVNDNEIKNGDWLS
-477 VIDEETQKG
+477 
-486 RWVTA
+486 A
-491 EEITKSRL
+491 EEIVRSQLFSDGHRL
-499 VDDIYL
+499 
-505 FQTFFEYYLNQ
+505 FFEYYLNQ

-532 GLFSQEAKEAIITVL
+532 GLFSEEAKESIITVL
-547 EEQNIG
+547 EEKKIG
-553 HRKVQYK
+553 QKKVQYK

-581 SEEHYKKISGE
+581 SEDNYKKISGE
-592 IARFLPGQAVT
+592 IIKFLPSQTVT

-625 PEVDSYVPQGL
+625 PEVDSYIPQGL
-636 GEGPLAQAKDWVEV
+636 GESPLAQAKDWVEV
-650 WYNIYTGQ
+650 WYNVQTGQ
-658 TISRQNPKP
+658 AISRQNPKP

-673 AVRETDTMPNW
+673 ALRETDTMPNW

-697 NNDEKLADPELLRQW
+697 NNDEKLADPELLKNW

-721 MEQVTVH
+721 MEHVTLH

-739 YDIGVVSTIEP
+739 YDIGVVPTIEP

-800 DEAISWDT
+800 DEAIAWDT

-824 VSDIKEQKLQP
+824 VSDIKDQKLQP
-835 NNDKA
+835 NNGKD

-860 KYNTCISSLM
+860 KYNTCISSMM
-870 EYLNLYNKQDIGID
+870 EYLNLYNTQDIGID
-884 NIKIYIQLLAP
+884 NMKIYIQLLAP

-901 EELWELVGETKT
+901 EELWEIVGEVNT
-913 VHLSKWLIY
+913 VHKSTWPIY
-922 DDTKLVQNQL
+922 DDTKLVQSQL

-944 IITVSQQSTEDEI
+944 IITVSNSYTEEEI
-957 QIQALSSDKVKH
+957 QTQALSSDKVKY
-969 ILSDNTPK
+969 ILSNNIPK
-977 KIIVNQDKKIVI
+977 KIIVNPAKKIVI
-989 IIV
+989 IVV

>member
-1 MYNHRVIEQKWIQK
+1 MYNHRIIEQKWIQK

-20 VDYSVA
+20 VDYSLDKKV
-26 DSSDKESK
+26 SDNKK

-57 AQDIKARMYRMQGK
+57 AQDIKARMYRMQGQK
-71 QVLYPIGWDA
+71 VLYPIGWDA

-91 QNNISPAIA
+91 QNNIDPAVATEKNIA
-100 TAENIKNFKKQL
+100 NFKKQL

-143 FKAGL
+143 FKAGV
-148 AYQDITQVWW
+148 AYQDTTQVWW

-203 KDLET
+203 QDLDT
-208 VDYLPVI
+208 IDYLPVI

-228 VQLKFQVA
+228 VQLKFQITN
-236 ESTEFVE
+236 STEFIEV
-243 AFTTRIDTIFGVT
+243 FTTRIDTLFGVT

-266 LDKIVTVEY
+266 LNQIATVAY
-275 KNQVNEYQEQTKSK
+275 QAQVKHYQEQTKSK

-296 SKEKTGVFTGAYAIH
+296 EKDKTGVFTGAYATH
-311 PMTEEPIPIWIA
+311 PLTGKQIPIWTA
-323 DYVLASYGTGA
+323 DYVLMNYGTGA

-344 DREFAKEFGLP
+344 DREFAEKYNLE
-355 IKQVVAQYT
+355 II
-364 TLTGQDAPKSDENIV
+364 N
-379 EFNSVT
+379 
-385 VIVKHWEEE
+385 VI
-394 LYYVIQFNDGRNG
+394 
-407 FVGGHIQKEETLEA
+407 T
-421 AAIREV
+421 
-427 IEESGYKDIK
+427 
-437 SIDRIIDHV
+437 
-446 YSRGYKH
+446 
-453 RKLREELCHDSL
+453 
-465 FVVTLGSDKQLE
+465 
-477 VIDEETQKG
+477 
-486 RWVTA
+486 
-491 EEITKSRL
+491 
-499 VDDIYL
+499 
-505 FQTFFEYYLNQ
+505 
-516 KPFTG
+516 
-521 YGKLVNSGEFD
+521 
-532 GLFSQEAKEAIITVL
+532 
-547 EEQNIG
+547 EQNILENSEPYNG
-553 HRKVQYK
+553 LSTTEAKLQLIQALVNQNLGQQKVQYK

-575 FPIVWI
+575 FPIIWI
-581 SEEHYKKISGE
+581 SEHDYKKLVGDIIE
-592 IARFLPGQAVT
+592 FLPSTPIT
-603 REIDGVLQYA
+603 REVDGILQYA
-613 TPLAITDLPLEL
+613 VPLAISDLPLEL
-625 PEVDSYVPQGL
+625 PEIESYIPQGL
-636 GEGPLAQAKDWVEV
+636 GDGPLAQAKDWVEV
-650 WYNIYTGQ
+650 WYNTITGQ
-658 TISRQNPKP
+658 AISRQNPRP
-667 DSNWVE
+667 DINWIE
-673 AVRETDTMPNW
+673 GMRETDTMPNW

-697 NNDEKLADPELLRQW
+697 NNDEVLADKNLLQEW

-721 MEQVTVH
+721 MEHVTVH

-739 YDIGVVSTIEP
+739 YDIGVVPTKEP

-800 DEAISWDT
+800 DEAIAWDT

-824 VSDIKEQKLQP
+824 LEAIKSKDLELMDDISQ
-835 NNDKA
+835 
-840 NLDYETHSLI
+840 LDYDTHFLI

-870 EYLNLYNKQDIGID
+870 EYLNSYNIKDIGIE

-901 EELWELVGETKT
+901 EELWERLGE
-913 VHLSKWLIY
+913 VSSIHQSKWPQY
-922 DDTKLVQNQL
+922 DETKLVQSKI

-944 IITVSQQSTEDEI
+944 IITVSADEAEQDIQDKALNSPKVQQ
-957 QIQALSSDKVKH
+957 
-969 ILSDNTPK
+969 ILNSYTLK
-977 KIIVNQDKKIVI
+977 KIIVNQAKKII
-989 IIV
+989 IIIT

>member
-1 MYNHRVIEQKWIQK
+1 MYNHRIIEQKWIQK

-20 VDYSVA
+20 VNYQVNSELEA
-26 DSSDKESK
+26 IKK

-57 AQDIKARMYRMQGK
+57 AQDIKARMYRMQGQ

-91 QNNISPAIA
+91 QNNIDPAVATEKNIA
-100 TAENIKNFKKQL
+100 NFKKQL

-143 FKAGL
+143 FKAGV
-148 AYQDITQVWW
+148 AYQDTTQVWW

-203 KDLET
+203 QDLDT
-208 VDYLPVI
+208 IDYLPVI

-228 VQLKFQVA
+228 VQLKFQITN
-236 ESTEFVE
+236 STEFIEV
-243 AFTTRIDTIFGVT
+243 FTTRIDTLFGVT

-266 LDKIVTVEY
+266 LDQITTAAY
-275 KNQVNEYQEQTKSK
+275 QTQVQQYQEQTKSK

-296 SKEKTGVFTGAYAIH
+296 EKDKTGVFTGAYTTH
-311 PMTEEPIPIWIA
+311 PLTGKQIPIWTA
-323 DYVLASYGTGA
+323 DYVLMNYGTGA

-344 DREFAKEFGLP
+344 DREFAEKYNLE
-355 IKQVVAQYT
+355 II
-364 TLTGQDAPKSDENIV
+364 N
-379 EFNSVT
+379 
-385 VIVKHWEEE
+385 VI
-394 LYYVIQFNDGRNG
+394 
-407 FVGGHIQKEETLEA
+407 T
-421 AAIREV
+421 
-427 IEESGYKDIK
+427 
-437 SIDRIIDHV
+437 
-446 YSRGYKH
+446 
-453 RKLREELCHDSL
+453 
-465 FVVTLGSDKQLE
+465 
-477 VIDEETQKG
+477 
-486 RWVTA
+486 
-491 EEITKSRL
+491 
-499 VDDIYL
+499 
-505 FQTFFEYYLNQ
+505 
-516 KPFTG
+516 
-521 YGKLVNSGEFD
+521 
-532 GLFSQEAKEAIITVL
+532 
-547 EEQNIG
+547 EQNILENSESYNG
-553 HRKVQYK
+553 LSTTEAKLQLIQALVNQNLGQQKVQYK

-581 SEEHYKKISGE
+581 SEQYYKQLAGQITE
-592 IARFLPGQAVT
+592 FLPPQAIT
-603 REIDGVLQYA
+603 REIDGILQYA
-613 TPLAITDLPLEL
+613 VPLAISDLPLEL
-625 PEVDSYVPQGL
+625 PAVKSYIPQGL
-636 GEGPLAQAKDWVEV
+636 GDGPLAQTRDWVEV
-650 WYNIYTGQ
+650 WYNTITGQ
-658 TISRQNPKP
+658 AISRQNPKP
-667 DSNWVE
+667 DNNWVE
-673 AVRETDTMPNW
+673 GVRETDTMPNW

-697 NNDEKLADPELLRQW
+697 NNDEVLANKNLLQEW

-721 MEQVTVH
+721 MEHVTVH

-739 YDIGVVSTIEP
+739 YDIGVVPTKEP

-763 GGVKMSK
+763 GGEKMSK

-776 DPIEMVES
+776 DPVEMVES

-800 DEAISWDT
+800 DEAIAWDT

-824 VSDIKEQKLQP
+824 LEDIKSKGLELVGDISQ
-835 NNDKA
+835 
-840 NLDYETHSLI
+840 LDYNTHSLI
-850 KKITQDIDNQ
+850 KKITQNIDNQ

-870 EYLNLYNKQDIGID
+870 EYLNSYNTKDIGIE

-901 EELWELVGETKT
+901 EELWEILEETTSIHK
-913 VHLSKWLIY
+913 SKWPQY
-922 DDTKLVQNQL
+922 DETKLVQSKI

-944 IITVSQQSTEDEI
+944 IIT
-957 QIQALSSDKVKH
+957 
-969 ILSDNTPK
+969 LSDDVTEPDIQDKALNSPKVQQILNSTTPK
-977 KIIVNQDKKIVI
+977 KIIVNQAKKII
-989 IIV
+989 IIMV